1 MLINQCK
8 QIFKRHITIF
18 ENFTYITA
26 LQLFVMFT
34 PLITYP
40 YLIRILGSELY
51 GWVITAQV
59 VASYCS
65 IFIDFGFKSV
75 SARHVAKF
83 RDNRE
88 KLSEIISSILFVQVV
103 LWFIAL
109 IGYVLLIYLV
119 SSFRQH
125 LYLFLFSFALT
136 FNELLFPQYY
146 FQGIEKMKYIA
157 LLNVVIR
164 SIFVIL
170 TFVLIR
176 SADDYI
182 FVPLLS
188 AIGYVI
194 GGVWALYI
202 IFIEDKI
209 HFQIPSFRMA
219 MYYFKDASPIFFTDV
234 ICTIKDKL
242 NYLLLGTFVGVG
254 QVVIYDL
261 GSRLSNILTKPT
273 TIISTV
279 LFPKIAK
286 ERNVYLFKKVVVFI
300 ALGSIFLVGI
310 LNLFL
315 PSIVHFFLNESVD
328 LLPIRIYSL
337 VPIILGVGSYI
348 ASNLIVALGYNK
360 YMLYS
365 IIITTII
372 YLSLLG
378 TFYWLGYL
386 DSVTSFVVLTL
397 LSYLGELL
405 YRLMVSCKIFRLESK
420 TLKQ

>member
-1 MLINQCK
+1 
-8 QIFKRHITIF
+8 
-18 ENFTYITA
+18 
-26 LQLFVMFT
+26 
-34 PLITYP
+34 
-40 YLIRILGSELY
+40 
-51 GWVITAQV
+51 
-59 VASYCS
+59 
-65 IFIDFGFKSV
+65 
-75 SARHVAKF
+75 
-83 RDNRE
+83 
-88 KLSEIISSILFVQVV
+88 
-103 LWFIAL
+103 
-109 IGYVLLIYLV
+109 
-119 SSFRQH
+119 
-125 LYLFLFSFALT
+125 
-136 FNELLFPQYY
+136 
-146 FQGIEKMKYIA
+146 
-157 LLNVVIR
+157 
-164 SIFVIL
+164 
-170 TFVLIR
+170 
-176 SADDYI
+176 
-182 FVPLLS
+182 
-188 AIGYVI
+188 
-194 GGVWALYI
+194 
-202 IFIEDKI
+202 
-209 HFQIPSFRMA
+209 

-365 IIITTII
+365 IIITTIV

-378 TFYWLGYL
+378 TFYWLGNL